1 MEKLKSYHREKFA
14 KSVDQYLRTE
24 PRGTSQNPIENTWNH
39 LESVAIESGEKNV
52 ECKPGKSPRNL
63 GLLNRR

>member
-24 PRGTSQNPIENTWNH
+24 PRDTRQNPIENTWNH

-52 ECKPGKSPRNL
+52 AYKPGKSPRNL